1 MNMEKRGRVALVAG
15 AAGGIG
21 AAVAQRLAHEGAAL
35 ALLDRDAER
44 VTALADRLPGSLAL
58 ACDLTDEAEVAAAVG
73 QTVAHWGRLDILVHS
88 VGLIGSS
95 LPVHEL
101 PVDDWD
107 RIMAVNLRS
116 AFLCTRAVV
125 APMLEHDYGRIV
137 HIASIAGK
145 EGNAQQSAYSASK
158 AGVIALVKSQ
168 GKELARTGIR
178 VNGIAPA
185 VIQTALAEQMTPEV
199 KASVLARIPMGR
211 PGEPQEVA
219 GMVSWLA
226 SDECSFSTGATF
238 DLSGGRATY

>member
-1 MNMEKRGRVALVAG
+1 MNQDKQGQVALIAG

-21 AAVAQRLAHEGAAL
+21 VAVAQRLASEGAVL
-35 ALLDRDAER
+35 ALLDRDAEK
-44 VTALADRLPGSLAL
+44 VAALAERLPGSLAL
-58 ACDLTDEAEVAAAVG
+58 TCDLTDEMEVG
-73 QTVAHWGRLDILVHS
+73 QAVEQVAGHFGRLDILVHS

-95 LPVHEL
+95 LSVHEL
-101 PVDDWD
+101 PVSDWD

-125 APMLEHDYGRIV
+125 APMLRQDYGRIV

-158 AGVIALVKSQ
+158 AGVMALVKSQ

-185 VIQTALAEQMTPEV
+185 VIQTPLADQMTPEV
-199 KASVLARIPMGR
+199 KAAVLSRIPMGR
-211 PGEPQEVA
+211 PGEPHEVA
-219 GMVSWLA
+219 GLVSWLA
-226 SDECSFSTGATF
+226 SAECSFSTGATF